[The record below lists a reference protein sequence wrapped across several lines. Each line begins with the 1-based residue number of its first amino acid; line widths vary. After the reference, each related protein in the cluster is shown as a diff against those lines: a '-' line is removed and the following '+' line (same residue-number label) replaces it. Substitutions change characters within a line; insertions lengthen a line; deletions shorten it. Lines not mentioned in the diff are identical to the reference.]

1 MIAGIYKKDQFSM
14 VTTEPNSIMAPI
26 HNRMPLIITPSELRQ
41 WLFQNFTSLVNRKNI
56 PLQVEKVIPK
66 N

>member
-1 MIAGIYKKDQFSM
+1 
-14 VTTEPNSIMAPI
+14 MAPI

-41 WLFQNFTSLVNRKNI
+41 WLFQNFTSLVDRKNI